1 MDGAERHP
9 GAVAEVSCLSG
20 RLHRNWNR
28 DRALGASRDVP
39 AHGAGNPVR
48 SVAVIRCR
56 KTGETSHGVDIHSE
70 IESETDCLVRSSD
83 STPRRGRRKIS
94 LELACRPP
102 KYRIYRSF

>member
-20 RLHRNWNR
+20 RLHRSWNR
-28 DRALGASRDVP
+28 DRALGAGRDVP
-39 AHGAGNPVR
+39 ADGAGDPVR
-48 SVAVIRCR
+48 GVAVIRCR
-56 KTGETSHGVDIHSE
+56 KTGEPARGVDIHGE
-70 IESETDCLVRSSD
+70 IESKPDCLVRSSD
-83 STPRRGRRKIS
+83 STPRRGRRRIS